1 MSMYK
6 IAVIGDKDSILG
18 FKTLGLATFPVVD
31 AGAALSVLKKVSRE
45 AYAVLFITEE
55 IAQHLQE
62 PIAELNKRFL
72 PVVVPIP
79 NNKGTL
85 GMGIGKIKESVEK
98 AIGAD
103 ILFRKEG

>member
-1 MSMYK
+1 MSTFK

-18 FKTLGLATFPVVD
+18 FQTLGVTTFPVND
-31 AGAALSVLKKVSRE
+31 ADSALSVLKKVAKE
-45 AYAVLFITEE
+45 DYAVLFITEA
-55 IAQHLQE
+55 IAQQLEE
-62 PIAELNKRFL
+62 PLEELNKRFL
-72 PVVVPIP
+72 PAIVPIP

-85 GMGIGKIKESVEK
+85 GIGIAKVIENVEK

>member
-1 MSMYK
+1 MSIYK
-6 IAVIGDKDSILG
+6 IGVIGDKDSILG
-18 FKTLGLATFPVVD
+18 FKTLGVTTFPVVD
-31 AGAALSVLKKVSRE
+31 AREALSILKQVAKE
-45 AYAVLFITEE
+45 EYAVLFITEE
-55 IAQHLQE
+55 IVQHLQD

-85 GMGIGKIKESVEK
+85 GIGMDKIKESVEK

>member
-1 MSMYK
+1 MSTFK

-18 FKTLGLATFPVVD
+18 FKTLGVTTFSVTNAD
-31 AGAALSVLKKVSRE
+31 SALSVLKKVVKE
-45 AYAVLFITEE
+45 DYAILFITEE
-55 IAQHLQE
+55 LAQHLEE

-85 GMGIGKIKESVEK
+85 GIGMAKVKENVEK

>member
-1 MSMYK
+1 MSTFK

-18 FKTLGLATFPVVD
+18 FKTLGVATFPVTD
-31 AGAALSVLKKVSRE
+31 ADAALTALK
-45 AYAVLFITEE
+45 AVAKENFAVVFITEE
-55 IAQHLQE
+55 MARHLEE

-79 NNKGTL
+79 NNKGALGL
-85 GMGIGKIKESVEK
+85 GMARMKENVEK